1 MANYILPEHTD
12 NIEDIYREVED
23 IYRPCQQFNDLYIVE
38 YPYSFAFGFGLECST
53 DEVEAIDKLS
63 AFVTKYI
70 REKGIT
76 FKLMK

>member
-1 MANYILPEHTD
+1 MANYILPEHID
-12 NIEDIYREVED
+12 KIED

-38 YPYSFAFGFGLECST
+38 YPYSFAFGFGREYST
-53 DEVEAIDKLS
+53 DEVEAINKLN

>member
-1 MANYILPEHTD
+1 MANYILPEHID
-12 NIEDIYREVED
+12 KIED

-38 YPYSFAFGFGLECST
+38 YPYSFAFGIGRELST

>member
-1 MANYILPEHTD
+1 MANYILPEHID
-12 NIEDIYREVED
+12 KIEN
-23 IYRPCQQFNDLYIVE
+23 IYRPCQQFDDLHIVE
-38 YPYSFAFGFGLECST
+38 YPYSFAHGIGREYST

-76 FKLMK
+76 FEFMK